1 MSNTS
6 FINDIAPHAQRIL
19 KNYNILA
26 SLVIAQGCLESAYGT
41 SGLATQG
48 KNLFGIKGTYNGQY
62 VLMWTTEYDK
72 QGNAIR
78 VQAKFR
84 KYPSWYE
91 SMQDLANLYVNGV
104 SWDKDHYRAVV
115 GEKDYKKATA
125 ALVKAGY
132 ATDPSYATKLNSII
146 ESYNLTQ
153 YDAIDSVPV
162 SPEEPTTPTTPIYP
176 SKEYTGKDIEPLNDK
191 LPKDVYFN
199 QLHVSTA
206 NGDQVIEVTG
216 VSIDLTDD
224 TNGKKEFSFTI
235 TRTADNGAEFD
246 LLVPDN
252 ILYLDEK
259 KFKQQKYYITDVEV
273 KQEKSLLTKTVKAS
287 HVYLLLINNYVH
299 DTATKKMTI
308 KDSLDMVLKGTKFSY
323 ILETK
328 ISNFPT
334 VDQENFGDK
343 NSTELMDQIVEDY
356 NVELDIDN
364 YKIHVYKKMGKEVD
378 HTFDSRLNMPG
389 ITIKYSSKP
398 CTTRAWG
405 YGALKDNKTTDPNK
419 EPEYVFEPVLYRHPD
434 EKKFL
439 IDGMPR
445 EADPIKDERCKKAS
459 SIISQLKKHVNP
471 YPEIT
476 VEVDYQYIYDQALLE
491 IQEDF
496 WKGDTVHILADTGY
510 GITYEGDV
518 RLLSIQYDPLNPYS
532 SPKITFANYRKNI
545 LDIQL
550 SYAKKIRDVKRYFD
564 ELRISDY
571 RSISV

>member
-1 MSNTS
+1 MSNAS
-6 FINDIAPHAQRIL
+6 FINEIAPHAQRIL

-26 SLVIAQGCLESAYGT
+26 SIVIAQGCLESGYGT
-41 SGLATQG
+41 SGLATKG

-72 QGNAIR
+72 KGNAVR

-91 SMQDLANLYVNGV
+91 SMQDLAKLYTNGL
-104 SWDKDHYRAVV
+104 SWDKDHYKAIV
-115 GEKDYKKATA
+115 GETDYKKATA

-146 ESYNLTQ
+146 ETNKLTQ
-153 YDAIDSVPV
+153 YDSIEGLPEDPDEPSQPPV
-162 SPEEPTTPTTPIYP
+162 TPTYP
-176 SKEYTGKDIEPLNDK
+176 SKEYDGIDAEPLNEK

-199 QLHVSTA
+199 QMHVSSA
-206 NGDQVIEVTG
+206 SGDEVIEITG
-216 VSIDLTDD
+216 VSIDLVDD
-224 TNGKKEFSFTI
+224 TNGKKEFTFSI
-235 TRTADNGAEFD
+235 TRTENNGAEFD
-246 LLVPDN
+246 LLMTDN
-252 ILYLDEK
+252 ILYVDEM
-259 KFKQQKYYITDVEV
+259 KFKKQKYYITDVEI
-273 KQEKSLLTKTVKAS
+273 KQENSILTKTIKAS

-299 DTATKKMTI
+299 DTMNKKMTI
-308 KDSLDMVLKGTKFSY
+308 KQALDFVLKGTKFSY
-323 ILETK
+323 ILHGKE
-328 ISNFPT
+328 SNFPT
-334 VDQENFGDK
+334 IDQENFGDK
-343 NSTELMDQIVEDY
+343 NSPELMDQIVDDY
-356 NVELDIDN
+356 EPELDIDN
-364 YKIHVYKKMGKEVD
+364 YIIHVYEKMGKEIN
-378 HTFDSRLNMPG
+378 HTLDSRLNMPG

-405 YGALKDNKTTDPNK
+405 YGALKDNKSTDPKK

-445 EADPIKDERCKKAS
+445 EADPIRDERCKKAS

-476 VEVDYQYIYDQALLE
+476 VEVDYQYVYDEKILK
-491 IQEDF
+491 IQENF
-496 WKGDTVHILADTGY
+496 WKGDTLHILADTGY

-532 SPKITFANYRKNI
+532 SPKLTFANYRKNI
-545 LDIQL
+545 MDIQL

-564 ELRISDY
+564 DMRLVDFSA
-571 RSISV
+571 S